1 MSVVNLPDIA
11 RMRTIAFAGYRP
23 GKPATTP
30 AGKLSSNESALGP
43 APGVNEAVAVAMR
56 DAHRYPDLRPLR
68 RMVAAQERMPEDA
81 VVVTNGSDELCY
93 LLASLFVE
101 PDAKV
106 VLSDPCY
113 QIDAVVTRLYRG
125 RPEFVPLR
133 ADGGQDL
140 DAMLAHA
147 QDAKLVWLP
156 TPHNPTGIAVGP
168 DELHGFLEAVPSA
181 CLVVL
186 DEAYRAYVDGDR
198 RPAVPELL
206 GRYSNLIVQR
216 TFSKDYALA
225 GLRIGYGLG
234 DPAVIDAIERIKPP
248 FSVSAT
254 AIAAAQA
261 ALARVAWRDYG
272 VELAVRER
280 RRLEAT
286 LDELDVTYFPSQA
299 NFVTLTTPHLERLA
313 RALHE
318 AGLVIRDGSDLGL
331 PGWVRISVGSP
342 PAMARLRAVLKEVL

>member
-1 MSVVNLPDIA
+1 VTFLDIA
-11 RMRTIAFAGYRP
+11 RTRTTEFTAYRP
-23 GKPATTP
+23 GKPARMP
-30 AGKLSSNESALGP
+30 AGKLSSNEAALGP
-43 APGVNEAVAVAMR
+43 APGVIEAVTAAMR
-56 DAHRYPDLRPLR
+56 DAHRYPDALPLR
-68 RMVAAQERMPEDA
+68 RIVAAQELIAEDR
-81 VVVTNGSDELCY
+81 VVITNGSDELCY

-113 QIDAVVTRLYRG
+113 QIDALVTRLYRG

-140 DAMLAHA
+140 DAMLVQA
-147 QDAKLVWLP
+147 QDAALLWLP
-156 TPHNPTGIAVGP
+156 TPHNPTGIAVEP
-168 DELHGFLEAVPSA
+168 DALDGFLDAVPPG

-186 DEAYRAYVDGDR
+186 DEAYRAYVDDHR

-206 GRYSNLIVQR
+206 ERYPNLIVQR

-234 DPAVIDAIERIKPP
+234 HSTVIDAIERIKPP
-248 FSVSAT
+248 FSVNAA
-254 AIAAAQA
+254 AIAAAQV
-261 ALARVAWRDYG
+261 ALQQVAWRDYG

-286 LDELDVTYFPSQA
+286 LDELGVTHFPSQA
-299 NFVTLTTPHLERLA
+299 NFVTLTSPDLERLGD
-313 RALHE
+313 ALHE
-318 AGLVIRDGSDLGL
+318 AGLVVRDGSDLGL
-331 PGWVRISVGSP
+331 PGWMRISVGPP
-342 PAMARLRAVLKEVL
+342 PAMARLRAVLREVL